1 MNGRLRVG
9 VIGCGGIAQMMHL
22 PTFSERPDLFDV
34 AAIADIS
41 DAVLNAVGDRY
52 HVTRRSRDF
61 RDVAKDSN
69 VDAVFVLSSGRHDE
83 ALAAAFAAGKH
94 VFVEKPLGF
103 GRPETETL
111 AAAARAAR
119 GFTMVGYHKRF
130 DPAYLEAA
138 ELVRAMPD
146 LRYVEATVLHPDD
159 GAYREHHA
167 VLPHRDPV
175 RPGPDEARMNAGAR
189 HGAQDESLRAGLD
202 ATLRPG
208 SGNAER
214 VAALMLW
221 QSLIHDV
228 NALRGALGEPTRVL
242 SAALWNEG
250 MAQHSLTEFPN
261 HVRVSLSWISLP
273 GVKNYEERLR
283 FVSPNLRVTL
293 VFPSPYIR
301 HAPTKLEIER
311 MDGETLVV
319 EERVVSYDEAFRAE
333 VHHFRESVLS
343 GTAPRLGVDEALGDA
358 RWIEAIG
365 RSYATASPREVA
377 GPE

>member
-1 MNGRLRVG
+1 MSGKLRVG

-22 PTFSERPDLFDV
+22 PTLAERPDLFEI

-41 DAVLNAVGDRY
+41 EAVLNAVGDRY
-52 HVTRRSRDF
+52 HVAERSRDF
-61 RDVAKDSN
+61 RDVARNPN
-69 VDAVFVLSSGRHDE
+69 VDAVFVLSSGRHDT
-83 ALAAAFAAGKH
+83 ALAAAFDAGKH

-103 GRPETETL
+103 GRPETDAL
-111 AAAARAAR
+111 ATAARAAR

-130 DPAYLEAA
+130 DPAYLAA
-138 ELVRAMPD
+138 CELIRSMGD

-167 VLPHRDPV
+167 VLPWSEPK
-175 RPGPDEARMNAGAR
+175 RPGADEAQTNSGAR
-189 HGAQDESLRAGLD
+189 REAQTADLKEGLD
-202 ATLRPG
+202 ATVRPG
-208 SGNAER
+208 ASVDER

-228 NALRGALGEPTRVL
+228 NALRGALGEPERVL
-242 SAALWNEG
+242 SSSVWNEG
-250 MAQHSLTEFPN
+250 MAQHSLTQFPRG
-261 HVRVSLSWISLP
+261 VRVSMSWVSLP
-273 GVKNYEERLR
+273 GVKHYEERLR

-293 VFPSPYIR
+293 TFPSPYLR
-301 HAPTKLEIER
+301 HAPTKLEVER

-319 EERVVSYDEAFRAE
+319 EDRVVSYDEAFRAE

-343 GTAPRLGVDEALGDA
+343 GRPPSMSVEEAVRDA

-365 RSYATASPREVA
+365 RSYTAVAPRDIA
-377 GPE
+377 